1 VRIEFRGV
9 LFFPVTPFGRDG
21 SIDVDVAREH
31 LATGLANGAGGVF
44 PACGTGEFHALS
56 VGESVTMTRLAV
68 EAAAGAVPV
77 VPGAGGP
84 LPHAVELA
92 TRAAEA
98 GADALLLLPPSLVTG
113 PASGLERYVHA
124 VADAS
129 PLPLIVYHRGT
140 AQYTPAL
147 MRRLAADPRIIGF
160 KDGTGDIARMQEIV
174 SVVGEVRDDF
184 AFFNGLLTA
193 EASQA
198 AYRGIGVPLYSSAA
212 FAMAPAIAR
221 AFYDAYIAE
230 DEERRLRILRDF
242 YFPLIALRDETPGF
256 GVSLVKAGLRLQGVP
271 VGGVRAPLVDPDA
284 RQEQQ
289 LLRILERG
297 AALAAELA

>member
-44 PACGTGEFHALS
+44 SACGTGEFHALS

-98 GADALLLLPPSLVTG
+98 GADALLLLPPSLVSG
-113 PASGLERYVHA
+113 PASGL
-124 VADAS
+124 
-129 PLPLIVYHRGT
+129 
-140 AQYTPAL
+140 
-147 MRRLAADPRIIGF
+147 LAADPRIIGF